1 MQNYDMPQEIASQLS
16 SLSTEQVEAV
26 REYLQELSF
35 LNGDEPEKNSKYLT
49 FMCCA
54 QVFGIGIGQV
64 IQIIRIPPITPL
76 PDCSSYMK
84 GVIAVRDEMIPV
96 MDLRTRLGKDTE
108 VDCNKNCIVIITV
121 QGRSIGMIVDSI
133 SNVETILL
141 EEICQPPQ
149 QDNCKA
155 NYLIGI
161 VKRETV
167 ILLVDADHLLTAR
180 DFEGVLDLPNIQTMQ
195 PIEA

>member
-1 MQNYDMPQEIASQLS
+1 M
-16 SLSTEQVEAV
+16 
-26 REYLQELSF
+26 
-35 LNGDEPEKNSKYLT
+35 T
-49 FMCCA
+49 FMCCG

-133 SNVETILL
+133 SNVETILP